1 MTGAILPAAIETL
14 IRDEQRRQGG
24 RFIEGVDLESYLQKL
39 ATRAE
44 FVSDTVE
51 GRCRGFAAFYCNNLQ
66 SGRAFITLVLVS
78 PDDRSS
84 GLGRTMVSRVL
95 DVCRERGFARCALEV
110 RADNAPALAL
120 YESLGF
126 DVVEE
131 HDGRKVLE
139 KAL

>member
-1 MTGAILPAAIETL
+1 
-14 IRDEQRRQGG
+14 
-24 RFIEGVDLESYLQKL
+24 
-39 ATRAE
+39 
-44 FVSDTVE
+44 
-51 GRCRGFAAFYCNNLQ
+51 
-66 SGRAFITLVLVS
+66 
-78 PDDRSS
+78 
-84 GLGRTMVSRVL
+84 
-95 DVCRERGFARCALEV
+95 V